1 MGALVGD
8 KAPELDWLIQPGKG
22 IVGDF
27 RARYDKQPWIF
38 PDGVTAWLEVENTKA
53 CTIKRYDFTVEANR
67 LFVHIP
73 MKDAVQ
79 IPDRAKI
86 RAYLWYPGDLEP
98 ILWGEGKGVRQGW

>member
-1 MGALVGD
+1 MGLVGD
-8 KAPELDWLIQPGKG
+8 KAPELDWLVQPGKG

-27 RARYDKQPWIF
+27 RARADGQPWIF
-38 PDGVTAWLEVENTKA
+38 PEGCVAWLEVADPKGCNL
-53 CTIKRYDFTVEANR
+53 KRYEFTIEANR

-79 IPDRAKI
+79 IQDRSKF
-86 RAYLWYPGDLEP
+86 RAYLRYPGDLEP